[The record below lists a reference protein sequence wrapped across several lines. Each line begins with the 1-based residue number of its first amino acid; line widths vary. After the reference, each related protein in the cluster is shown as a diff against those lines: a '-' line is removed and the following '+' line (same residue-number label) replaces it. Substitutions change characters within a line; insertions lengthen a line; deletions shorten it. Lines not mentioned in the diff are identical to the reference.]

1 MVTVAVVSRVPAK
14 VMVAP
19 EMAFVMVL
27 LVLDLLA
34 PPLML

>member
-1 MVTVAVVSRVPAK
+1 VPAK

-27 LVLDLLA
+27 LVLDLLRGQ
-34 PPLML
+34 PVMHGQPCYEQ